1 MGVILIIL
9 KILGIVLLSI
19 ISIIILITATIL
31 IMPIKYGASFEK
43 YQNINANGFIRWFF
57 GLLKID
63 VIYSDD
69 NIGYE
74 VKIFGKTIIK
84 EPEEETSKT
93 ETDKN
98 TEKEKPKVKEVV
110 FESSEEKEPA
120 KEAVKEPVKEPKEP
134 IKEPLKEPVFKREA
148 TIPQIKKEDKFEKI
162 YSQVEEKKA
171 TTQKA
176 VVRRVKIKEK
186 EIPPETENRQ
196 EKEAEIKEAE
206 KIDKDYFLKMSLSEK
221 KELISVTFDFIKRIL
236 KGVKPDDL
244 NISLKVGTDDPALTG
259 YILAAGGF
267 IKGTVFS
274 GLNIAAD
281 FDKEILE
288 GEGNL
293 KGTITIGYL
302 LIESLKFAFKKP
314 IWKIIKIYLKG
325 RGVKK

>member
-43 YQNINANGFIRWFF
+43 YESIKANAFIRWFF

-74 VKIFGKTIIK
+74 VKVFGKTIIK
-84 EPEEETSKT
+84 EPEEEQVKT
-93 ETDKN
+93 HTDKN
-98 TEKEKPKVKEVV
+98 IEKEKPKVKEVV
-110 FESSEEKEPA
+110 FESSAKKETA
-120 KEAVKEPVKEPKEP
+120 KEAVKEPIKEPVKEP
-134 IKEPLKEPVFKREA
+134 IKEPVKEPVFKREV

-186 EIPPETENRQ
+186 EIQPETEN
-196 EKEAEIKEAE
+196 
-206 KIDKDYFLKMSLSEK
+206 K
-221 KELISVTFDFIKRIL
+221 KT
-236 KGVKPDDL
+236 
-244 NISLKVGTDDPALTG
+244 
-259 YILAAGGF
+259 
-267 IKGTVFS
+267 
-274 GLNIAAD
+274 
-281 FDKEILE
+281 E
-288 GEGNL
+288 GKQKN
-293 KGTITIGYL
+293 
-302 LIESLKFAFKKP
+302 
-314 IWKIIKIYLKG
+314 
-325 RGVKK
+325 RGS

>member
-43 YQNINANGFIRWFF
+43 YESIKANGFIRWFF

-84 EPEEETSKT
+84 EPEEEQVKT
-93 ETDKN
+93 DTDKN
-98 TEKEKPKVKEVV
+98 IEKEKPKVKEVV
-110 FESSEEKEPA
+110 FESSEEKEQI
-120 KEAVKEPVKEPKEP
+120 KEPVKKPKEP
-134 IKEPLKEPVFKREA
+134 IKEPVKEPVFKREV

-186 EIPPETENRQ
+186 EISPETENKQ
-196 EKEAEIKEAE
+196 EKEAEIKEPE
-206 KIDKDYFLKMSLSEK
+206 KIDKDYFLKMPLSEK
-221 KELISVTFDFIKRIL
+221 KELISITFDFIKRIL